1 MARSMITANRLEDG
15 AVIWL
20 GADGEWLE
28 AFDRAASSDDED
40 AVARLLATA
49 GEHQAAGRVIGAYE
63 IKVEDADDGRTVPVR
78 LRERIRVGGPTV
90 AFG

>member
-20 GADGEWLE
+20 GADGEWFE

-40 AVARLLATA
+40 AVARLLAVA
-49 GEHQAAGRVIGAYE
+49 GDHQAAGRVIGAYE
-63 IKVEDADDGRTVPVR
+63 IKVEDAGNGRAVPVR
-78 LRERIRVGGPTV
+78 LRERIRVGGPTI

>member
-1 MARSMITANRLEDG
+1 MARSMFTANRLKDG

-20 GADGEWLE
+20 GPDSQWFE
-28 AFDRAASSDDED
+28 AFDRGLASDDE
-40 AVARLLATA
+40 ATLERLKATA
-49 GEHQAAGRVIGAYE
+49 EDHQAAGRIIGAYE
-63 IKVEDADDGRTVPVR
+63 IKVEETADRKTVPVR